1 MGYAVN
7 TEDSIEYP
15 TSSKKHNRN
24 TSREAFATSPDA
36 GRSPYTTSAP
46 PSTFKNK
53 SQAPFRPMNVYKKA
67 KGETVRLMDKA
78 KWVSKDLS
86 MDLGRWRRQRFN

>member
-1 MGYAVN
+1 MGYAVS
-7 TEDSIEYP
+7 TEDSLEYP

-24 TSREAFATSPDA
+24 TSREAFATSHDA